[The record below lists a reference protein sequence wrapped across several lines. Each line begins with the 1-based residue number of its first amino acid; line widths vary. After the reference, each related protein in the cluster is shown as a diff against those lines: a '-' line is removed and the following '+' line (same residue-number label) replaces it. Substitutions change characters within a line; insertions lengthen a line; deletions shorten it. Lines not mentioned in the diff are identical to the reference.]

1 MKWFKKCVTT
11 DYANFNGRARRE
23 EYWMFVLF
31 NMIIATALGFVLG
44 LLSLPDWLAYIY
56 SLAIVVPNI
65 AVSVRRLHDIGKSGL
80 WCLIG
85 FIPLIGA
92 IWLLILFCKD
102 SEPGANKYGENPKG
116 L

>member
-31 NMIIATALGFVLG
+31 NMIIAAVLGFVLG

-56 SLAIVVPNI
+56 SLAIVVLDRFYSIDWRNLVANI
-65 AVSVRRLHDIGKSGL
+65 VLQG
-80 WCLIG
+80 
-85 FIPLIGA
+85 
-92 IWLLILFCKD
+92 
-102 SEPGANKYGENPKG
+102 
-116 L
+116 